1 MPMSNPKMKPSE
13 KRIGVVPV
21 LGIPAASPPPVYY
34 AEPVCLP
41 TCYWTR
47 GRPVCDGYREF
58 GSDHAFK
65 YATERAIFLSASF
78 FRLRLGPERDEGKA
92 GDEEDNED
100 DLLHCANVP
109 LG

>member
-1 MPMSNPKMKPSE
+1 MSNPTMKPSE

-21 LGIPAASPPPVYY
+21 LGIAAASPPPVYY
-34 AEPVCLP
+34 AEPVQPP
-41 TCYWTR
+41 TAI
-47 GRPVCDGYREF
+47 GRAAGRCGTAIEEF

-65 YATERAIFLSASF
+65 YATETAIFCRLQF
-78 FRLRLGPERDEGKA
+78 FRLRLGPERDERKA